1 MASVYDPS
9 KKDVY
14 LQRCTDVHLIPDCSG
29 LHTQNTVVSQ
39 ENIKRETMEMKK
51 RKAQASSD
59 PWKEDWNLPLQS
71 DTILA
76 VLEAQCLKDNG
87 LMEWSQMGGRTAEHD
102 TYRMKACRNREK
114 YCGRCGAVRR
124 GKNLKGQQG
133 TKEFAALCIKHKE
146 PIV

>member
-9 KKDVY
+9 KKDVS

-59 PWKEDWNLPLQS
+59 P
-71 DTILA
+71 
-76 VLEAQCLKDNG
+76 
-87 LMEWSQMGGRTAEHD
+87 
-102 TYRMKACRNREK
+102 
-114 YCGRCGAVRR
+114 
-124 GKNLKGQQG
+124 
-133 TKEFAALCIKHKE
+133 
-146 PIV
+146 